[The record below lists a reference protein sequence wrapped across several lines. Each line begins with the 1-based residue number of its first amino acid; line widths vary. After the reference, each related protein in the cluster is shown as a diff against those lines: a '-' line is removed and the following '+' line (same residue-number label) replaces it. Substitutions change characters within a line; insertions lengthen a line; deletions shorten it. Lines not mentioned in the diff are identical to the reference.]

1 MYIMQLFFT
10 KVFIFIDSLSN
21 SLKNEFIINY
31 ISISNKTVFEIIQI
45 SYYLQIECLNKICW
59 DNFVYS
65 LNIKTLNDLISL
77 VENYPLLT
85 KDLKEVALKFK
96 KSKRPAV
103 KGLCLFEYSHGIYSK
118 HFF

>member
-1 MYIMQLFFT
+1 M
-10 KVFIFIDSLSN
+10 
-21 SLKNEFIINY
+21 
-31 ISISNKTVFEIIQI
+31 
-45 SYYLQIECLNKICW
+45 
-59 DNFVYS
+59 YS

-118 HFF
+118 HFFWLAIDYHDYPINFNNTRDYFYISSNYWIQN